1 MDKNRINH
9 KCFVYCNDKSGSHCT
24 IWQYVFKSYM
34 LNSGMETLV
43 VNCSNTSA
51 KYFSSEV
58 VTNSLQSHII
68 SWKDEINR
76 DIGPSGRSRN
86 KLRNYR
92 LFKQDYMLEN
102 YVNARIPLK
111 HRSALAKFRC
121 GVAPLRLEL
130 ADTKMFLKT
139 YVNAQFVK
147 NGIENETHVLFHCNA
162 YNSLR
167 TELYAK
173 ACNVNVAFN
182 NLIVCDQDKLILV
195 LSNDNML
202 QISANTCYLILNTR
216 NHLLYR

>member
-1 MDKNRINH
+1 
-9 KCFVYCNDKSGSHCT
+9 
-24 IWQYVFKSYM
+24 M
-34 LNSGMETLV
+34 LNIGMETLV

-58 VTNSLQSHII
+58 VTNTLQSHIT

-76 DIGPSGRSRN
+76 DIGPSGRGRN
-86 KLRNYR
+86 KLRTYR
-92 LFKQDYMLEN
+92 LFKHDYMLEN

-121 GVAPLRLEL
+121 GVAPLRLETGRYENVPEDL
-130 ADTKMFLKT
+130 RECPIC
-139 YVNAQFVK
+139 K

-167 TELYAK
+167 TELYVK
-173 ACNVNVAFN
+173 ACNVNVGFN
-182 NLIVCDQDKLILV
+182 NLCDQDKLIFV
-195 LSNDNML
+195 LSNDDML
-202 QISANTCYLILNTR
+202 QISAKTCYLILNTR